1 MHAFTFQEQINKQ
14 RTKYIFMHYKTPVIN
29 SVGWG
34 IVGERGFA
42 ASFPAETSSK
52 QVFFDNGTID
62 DEFSPGTN

>member
-1 MHAFTFQEQINKQ
+1 
-14 RTKYIFMHYKTPVIN
+14 MHYKTPVIN

-34 IVGERGFA
+34 IVVERGFA
-42 ASFPAETSSK
+42 ASFPSETSSK